1 MTGLTSIAKFDGK
14 RWKINVQK
22 NGVRRSFYSAA
33 PGRKGK
39 AEAESKAREWLE
51 GQSETDPTFS
61 AAWEQFLES
70 RKTKVGTSGQTGDV
84 WAGKYYL
91 LPALGKKKLSRIT
104 VQDWQDILDKA
115 AKDGKAK
122 ATIID
127 IKTRIT
133 NFRKFCLKKRWPT
146 ESLELLEVG
155 GAPKKEKRIL
165 SQEDIKTIFSD
176 PTSTW
181 YQKAVRDPWWN
192 AYRLAIV
199 LGYRRGEVCGFKW
212 EDLDGE
218 WLEMNRS
225 INKWQ
230 EITPGKNANAHRKVK
245 LSKLA
250 VEILNDQK
258 AYLKAEGII
267 SPWIFP
273 DEYGKQMNSNNLYHA
288 WERYLKYHGIDHI
301 SFHEIRHTMISM
313 SKKLPREL
321 VKAVVG
327 HSEDMDTFGVYGHMS
342 PEDFDEAAAALD
354 AAMANVLA

>member
-39 AEAESKAREWLE
+39 AEAESKAREWLA
-51 GQSETDPTFS
+51 GQSETDPTFEW
-61 AAWEQFLES
+61 AWEQFLEA
-70 RKTKVGTSGQTGDV
+70 RKSKVGTSGQDGDR
-84 WAGKYYL
+84 WAGQYYL

-104 VQDWQDILDKA
+104 VQDWQDILDNA

-133 NFRKFCLKKRWPT
+133 NFRKFCMKKRWPY
-146 ESLELLEVG
+146 ENLE
-155 GAPKKEKRIL
+155 P
-165 SQEDIKTIFSD
+165 
-176 PTSTW
+176 
-181 YQKAVRDPWWN
+181 VRDPWWN

-199 LGYRRGEVCGFKW
+199 MGYRRGEVCGFQW

-225 INKWQ
+225 INKWG

-250 VEILNDQK
+250 VDILNDQK
-258 AYLKAEGII
+258 AYLKSEGII

-273 DEYGKQMNSNNLYHA
+273 DEYGKQTDPDDLYHA
-288 WERYLKYHGIDHI
+288 WDRYLKYHEIDHI
-301 SFHEIRHTMISM
+301 SFHEIRHTMISL

-342 PEDFDEAAAALD
+342 SEDFDEAAAALD
-354 AAMANVLA
+354 ATMAKILA

>member
-1 MTGLTSIAKFDGK
+1 MAGLTSIAKFDGK

-39 AEAESKAREWLE
+39 AEAESKARDWLE
-51 GQSETDPTFS
+51 GQSETDPTFEW
-61 AAWEQFLES
+61 AWEQFLES
-70 RKTKVGTSGQTGDV
+70 RKQKVGTSGQDGDR
-84 WAGKYYL
+84 WAGQYYL

-104 VQDWQDILDKA
+104 VQDWQDILDNA

-122 ATIID
+122 ATIIN

-133 NFRKFCLKKRWPT
+133 NFRKFCVKKRWPY
-146 ESLELLEVG
+146 ENLELLEVG

-165 SQEDIKTIFSD
+165 SQEDIKAIFSD
-176 PTSTW
+176 STSTW
-181 YQKAVRDPWWN
+181 YRKPVRDPWWN

-199 LGYRRGEVCGFKW
+199 MGYRRGEVCGFQW

-218 WLEMNRS
+218 WLTMNRS

-230 EITPGKNANAHRKVK
+230 EITPGKNANAHRRVQ
-245 LSKLA
+245 LPKLA

-258 AYLKAEGII
+258 AYLKSEGII

-273 DEYGKQMNSNNLYHA
+273 DEYGKQLDPDDLYHA
-288 WERYLKYHGIDHI
+288 WDRYLKYHEIDHV
-301 SFHEIRHTMISM
+301 SFHEIRHTMISL

-342 PEDFDEAAAALD
+342 SEDFDEAAAALD
-354 AAMANVLA
+354 ATMAKVLA